1 MRLFFRPEV
10 EKLLFVG
17 SRLYS
22 DKRALTFLLFFFQT
36 ATYDGRGF
44 AREGL
49 GSGLGQV
56 GEVLLVVEHP
66 GAGDPGDGRTRDPRR
81 EVGDDGAQGDDDEGE
96 EDFLLQECKKKDAR
110 IIQEEANNK
119 HVLKTFL
126 NDF

>member
-1 MRLFFRPEV
+1 LRLF
-10 EKLLFVG
+10 LGL
-17 SRLYS
+17 RLRNYFLS
-22 DKRALTFLLFFFQT
+22 VADCILTRETINVSSFFQT

-119 HVLKTFL
+119 HVLKNF
-126 NDF
+126 